1 MIHLIDQAVEQLLRV
16 GVPLPAS
23 SIDVSF
29 AAPDRAWGSSITRPT
44 VNAFLWDVKRN
55 VQHAQS
61 GWVESTIDG
70 KLSRRPTSPVVELR
84 YYVTAWASQGRDEH
98 QLLGGVLRCVLRNG
112 VVPRELVPE
121 LLGDTDIILQL
132 ATADDRG
139 RPSDF
144 WSALDGQLK
153 PGLELRLI
161 LDVDAFE
168 FEEAA
173 EPATIIEAQVIAPP
187 AEPGAPPSQGFPP
200 APTNRRVPPTT
211 RGRRGAAVVSEGIR
225 EQDPRPQG

>member
-16 GVPLPAS
+16 EVPLPAA

-29 AAPDRAWGSSITRPT
+29 AAPDRTWGSSITRPT
-44 VNAFLWDVKRN
+44 VNVFLWDIKRN
-55 VQHAQS
+55 VEHAQS
-61 GWVESTIDG
+61 GWVEMEIDG
-70 KLSRRPTSPVVELR
+70 KINRRRASPVVELR

-112 VVPRELVPE
+112 IVPRALIPE
-121 LLGDTDIILQL
+121 LLGETDIILQL
-132 ATADDRG
+132 AAADDRG

-161 LDVDAFE
+161 LDVDAFD

-173 EPATIIEAQVIAPP
+173 PATSVIEAQLVSPP
-187 AEPGAPPSQGFPP
+187 ADPRGGPSQGFPTPP
-200 APTNRRVPPTT
+200 AGRRVPPTK

-225 EQDPRPQG
+225 EPDPQG